1 MSLEYIFP
9 DHTKRN
15 RTIAI
20 VVECVAA
27 FLAIGLIV
35 WAVWY
40 YRAPQE
46 PAPAVVQEPVKD
58 LATQRQEWLDQ
69 PNIGTPITGEQLEQR
84 KAFVEKSSSASSAT
98 PLTPEQIKARQSWVE
113 NI

>member
-35 WAVWY
+35 WAIWY
-40 YRAPQE
+40 YRGPEEQAP
-46 PAPAVVQEPVKD
+46 VVQEPVKD
-58 LATQRQEWLDQ
+58 FATQRQEWLNQ
-69 PNIGTPITGEQLEQR
+69 PNTGAQLTSGQVEQR
-84 KAFVEKSSSASSAT
+84 KVFVEQSSSASPAT